1 MGEGI
6 IRKPIT
12 QLKTYNECLRYI
24 LDMAELMLASGGEIH
39 RVEKTIRYM
48 AKAYGATTVDVF
60 VITTNII
67 VTALFENG
75 IELTQHRQIPTGRKL
90 DYTKVE
96 ALNRLSRE
104 CCKQPLPLEALE
116 NKIQEI
122 DQMNDNMLIW
132 YLASMLGAGAFA
144 VFFGGS
150 FWDGLVSAGFALF
163 ICFLQKK
170 FAPVCPNNVIFYLIT
185 SLITGI
191 GIGLVG
197 KGVPM
202 LHADMIM
209 IGDIMLMIPGLGATN
224 AVRDVLAGDTISG
237 ILRLIEAL
245 LWAAALAAGFMIAL
259 RLVGGL

>member
-1 MGEGI
+1 MSTGVK
-6 IRKPIT
+6 KPIT

-24 LDMAELMLASGGEIH
+24 LDMAEMMISSGAEIN

-48 AKAYGATTVDVF
+48 GKAYGAQSVEVF

-75 IELTQHRQIPTGRKL
+75 FELTQSREIPTGCKL
-90 DYTKVE
+90 DYSKVE
-96 ALNRLSRE
+96 ALNKLSRD
-104 CCKQPLPLEALE
+104 CCKEPLSLQELSE
-116 NKIQEI
+116 RIKEI
-122 DQMNDNMLIW
+122 DSMKDNLLIW

-150 FWDGLVSAGFALF
+150 FWDGLVSAAFALF

-170 FAPVCPNNVIFYLIT
+170 VAPICPNNVIFYLIT
-185 SLITGI
+185 SLLTGLGI
-191 GIGLVG
+191 GIIGNLV
-197 KGVPM
+197 P
-202 LHADMIM
+202 LFHADKIM
-209 IGDIMLMIPGLGATN
+209 IGDIMLLIPGLGATN

-245 LWAAALAAGFMIAL
+245 LWAGALAAGFMIAL
-259 RLVGGL
+259 GLIGG